1 MTEQRI
7 ELVYELFNEIGSLP
21 ESERLNALR
30 ERCGDDEALYNEVLA
45 LLKTGA
51 ADEASSLGEV
61 HDKALAPASERSDA
75 NFAAGSTVTRKSPG
89 ESDQRIGPYQLLGQ
103 IGEGGFAIVYLA
115 EQIEPVKRRVALKII
130 KPGMDTKQV
139 IARFEAER
147 QALAMMDHPNVA
159 KVFDAGVTP
168 PAAGSR
174 PYFVMEH
181 VPGVSI
187 TEHCD
192 RQQLD
197 IKGRLKLFMQVCDA
211 VQHAHQKGIIHRDLK
226 PSNILVTVKNGQAVP
241 KVIDFGVAKAL
252 HQRLTEKTLYTE
264 QGQLIGTPEY
274 MSPEQAE
281 MTAQDIDTRSDIYSL
296 GVLLYELLT
305 GALPFDPTTL
315 RQAAFAEI
323 QRIIRE
329 EDPPKPSTRLSS
341 LSLEGEG
348 RGDGESS
355 AVHIARHRRVDPRT
369 LLRELRGDLDWVTMK
384 ALEKDRTRRYATAS
398 DLVTDIQRHLNH
410 EPVLA
415 SPPNAAY
422 RLSKFVRRNRTGVIA
437 GTVVAGAL
445 MVATVISIGFALSE
459 AEQRRIVQQFREA
472 EIQAAIAQ
480 AVNDFLIHDLL
491 AAGTRQALDAAA
503 ERIEEASIPGGR
515 FEDEPLIEASI
526 RLTLANAYWGLGE
539 YEAAEPHAEQAL
551 ELRRVELRQEHPD
564 TLDAMNSLAVIYN
577 YLGRCDKA
585 EALHREA
592 LVTLR
597 RVLGDEDPLTLSAMN
612 NLAVLL
618 RTQDKLD
625 KAEALHR
632 EALQTRRRVLGHDHP
647 DTLSSMTN
655 LAVVLMDLN
664 QLEDAELLVRE
675 ALEIRQRV
683 LGEDHSRTLQSMH
696 VLATVVLRQDRL
708 ADAEALYRRT
718 LQSALRVF
726 GSDHPYTLLSLQG
739 LALTLFRQDKL
750 DEAEPFAIECYERN
764 MGRYGPVHAE
774 TVKAINI
781 LIDLY
786 DAWGKP
792 HEAAEWRAQLPSAD
806 TLMKDQADNH

>member
-21 ESERLNALR
+21 ESERLGALR

-51 ADEASSLGEV
+51 ADEARTIGEV
-61 HDKALAPASERSDA
+61 HDEAVAPASERSDA
-75 NFAAGSTVTRKSPG
+75 NFAAGSTAAKKSLV
-89 ESDQRIGPYQLLGQ
+89 ESDQRIGPYRLLEQ
-103 IGEGGFAIVYLA
+103 IGEGGFAIVYLV
-115 EQIEPVKRRVALKII
+115 EQTEPVKRRVALKII
-130 KPGMDTKQV
+130 KLGMDTKQV

-168 PAAGSR
+168 AEAGSR

-181 VPGVSI
+181 VPGIPI

-192 RQQLD
+192 RHRLNIHQ
-197 IKGRLKLFMQVCDA
+197 RLKLFMQVCDA

-226 PSNILVTVKNGQAVP
+226 PSNILVTAKNGQAVP

-252 HQRLTEKTLYTE
+252 HQRLTEKTLFTE

-296 GVLLYELLT
+296 GVLLYELIT
-305 GALPFDPTTL
+305 GALPFDPKTL
-315 RQAAFAEI
+315 RRAGFAEI

-341 LSLEGEG
+341 L
-348 RGDGESS
+348 GDESTTY
-355 AVHIARHRRVDPRT
+355 AQKRRAAPT
-369 LLRELRGDLDWVTMK
+369 SLLREIRGDLDWIVMK
-384 ALEKDRTRRYATAS
+384 ALEKDRTRRYETANG
-398 DLVTDIQRHLNH
+398 LAMDIGRHLNH

-422 RLSKFVRRNRTGVIA
+422 RLRKFVQRNRTGVIA
-437 GTVVAGAL
+437 GSVVAGVL
-445 MVATVISIGFALSE
+445 VVATVISIGFALSE
-459 AEQRRIVQQFREA
+459 AEQRGIAEA
-472 EIQAAIAQ
+472 EAKRADAEKAIAE
-480 AVNDFLIHDLL
+480 ALDDFLSKEIL
-491 AAGTRQALDAAA
+491 AAGTRQVLDAAA
-503 ERIEEASIPGGR
+503 ERIEEASTPGGR
-515 FEDEPLIEASI
+515 FEDMPLIEASI
-526 RLTLANAYWGLGE
+526 RLPLAIAYWGLGE
-539 YEAAEPHAEQAL
+539 YEAAEPHAEQAFQ
-551 ELRRVELRQEHPD
+551 LRREEFGQEHRD
-564 TLDAMNSLAVIYN
+564 TLDAMNNLAVIYN

-592 LVTLR
+592 LATLR

-618 RTQDKLD
+618 RTRDKLAE
-625 KAEALHR
+625 AEALHR
-632 EALQTRRRVLGHDHP
+632 EALQTRRRVLGDHHP

-683 LGEDHSRTLQSMH
+683 LGKDHPRTLQSMH

-739 LALTLFRQDKL
+739 LALTLVHQDKL
-750 DEAEPFAIECYERN
+750 DDAEPLAIECYERN